1 MSEAVVTLGCRLNL
15 AESETI
21 RAMIAG
27 TPQRT
32 VVVNSCAVTAEAV
45 RQSRRAV
52 RRLRAA
58 NPEARL
64 LVTGCAATIAPE
76 DFSAMPEVDGVVP
89 NAAKLDPAAWL
100 RPREGGDL
108 GSIDAYVAG
117 NTLMP
122 PPSRGRAG
130 ATPRREDTRHTRA
143 FVPVQTG
150 CDHACTFCIIPA
162 GRGQSVSQPIA
173 AVLSAVEGHL
183 TGGAREIV
191 LTGVDV
197 TGWGADLPGAPKL
210 GDLVAAILG
219 AFPALSRLR
228 LSSLDG
234 VEIDGLLFEL
244 ITGEARIMPHV
255 HLSLQAGHDLTLK
268 RMKRRHTRAEAVALS
283 ERLRLARPQIAIG
296 ADLIAGFPTE
306 DEAMHAANVGI
317 VADCGIV
324 HGHVFPYSPRPGT
337 PAARMPQ
344 VPPPVVRTR
353 AAEVRSAVAA
363 MRARWLEGLIGHPRE
378 VLAERDGTGHSPE
391 FAPYRLPEGTA
402 AGDIVLLT
410 PTRIREGLLE

>member
-15 AESETI
+15 AESEAI
-21 RAMIAG
+21 RAMVAEA
-27 TPQRT
+27 PQRT

-58 NPEARL
+58 NPDARL

-76 DFSAMPEVDGVVP
+76 DFTAMPEVDGVVA
-89 NAAKLDPAAWL
+89 NAAKLDPAAWQARAKPL
-100 RPREGGDL
+100 
-108 GSIDAYVAG
+108 
-117 NTLMP
+117 
-122 PPSRGRAG
+122 PSAE
-130 ATPRREDTRHTRA
+130 TRRTRA

-162 GRGQSVSQPIA
+162 GRGNSVSQSIA
-173 AVLSAVEGHL
+173 AVLRVVEGHL
-183 TGGAREIV
+183 AAGAREVV

-210 GDLVAAILG
+210 GDLVAAILR
-219 AFPALSRLR
+219 AFPALPRLR

-244 ITGEARIMPHV
+244 ITGEARVMPHV

-283 ERLRLARPQIAIG
+283 ERLRAKRADIAIG

-306 DEAMHAANVGI
+306 DEAMHAANVAI

-324 HGHVFPYSPRPGT
+324 HGQVFPYSPRPGT

-344 VPPPVVRTR
+344 VPPPLVRER
-353 AAEVRSAVAA
+353 AAQVRAAVATT
-363 MRARWLEGLIGHPRE
+363 RVRWLEGLIGATRE

-402 AGDIVLLT
+402 PGEIVMLT

>member
-1 MSEAVVTLGCRLNL
+1 MSEVVTLGCRLNL

-21 RAMIAG
+21 RGLIAG
-27 TPQRT
+27 EPQRT

-58 NPEARL
+58 HPDARL
-64 LVTGCAATIAPE
+64 LVTGCAATISPE

-89 NAAKLDPAAWL
+89 NAAKLDPVSWQAHPTLLPALLPAPLPAAM
-100 RPREGGDL
+100 
-108 GSIDAYVAG
+108 A
-117 NTLMP
+117 
-122 PPSRGRAG
+122 
-130 ATPRREDTRHTRA
+130 RHTRA

-162 GRGQSVSQPIA
+162 GRGKSLSLPVPD
-173 AVLSAVEGHL
+173 VLRAVEGHL
-183 TGGAREIV
+183 TSGAREVV

-197 TGWGADLPGAPKL
+197 TGWGADLPDAPRL
-210 GDLVAAILG
+210 GDLVAALLA
-219 AFPALSRLR
+219 AFPALPRLR

-244 ITGEARIMPHV
+244 ITGETRIMPHV

-268 RMKRRHTRAEAVALS
+268 RMKRRHTRADAVRLS
-283 ERLRLARPQIAIG
+283 ERLRAARSDIAIG

-306 DEAMHAANVGI
+306 DEAMHAANVAI
-317 VADCGIV
+317 VEDCGIV

-344 VPPPVVRTR
+344 VPPPVVRAR
-353 AAEVRSAVAA
+353 AAEVRAAVAA
-363 MRARWLEGLIGHPRE
+363 TRARWLEGLVGTARE

-402 AGDIVLLT
+402 PGQIVMLT
-410 PTRIREGLLE
+410 PTRIHEGLLE

>member
-1 MSEAVVTLGCRLNL
+1 MITPCEPLAVNEAVVTLGCRLNL

-21 RAMIAG
+21 RGLITGAER
-27 TPQRT
+27 PT

-58 NPEARL
+58 HPDARL
-64 LVTGCAATIAPE
+64 MVTGCAATIDPDA
-76 DFSAMPEVDGVVP
+76 FAAMPEVDGVVA
-89 NAAKLDPAAWL
+89 NAAKLDAAAWAA
-100 RPREGGDL
+100 RPAPV
-108 GSIDAYVAG
+108 S
-117 NTLMP
+117 TP
-122 PPSRGRAG
+122 P
-130 ATPRREDTRHTRA
+130 RHTRA

-162 GRGQSVSQPIA
+162 GRGNSLSQPIG
-173 AVLSAVEGHL
+173 AVLRVVEGHL
-183 TGGAREIV
+183 EAGAREVV

-197 TGWGADLPGAPKL
+197 TGWGADLPQGPRL
-210 GDLVAAILG
+210 GDLVAAILR
-219 AFPALSRLR
+219 AFPALPRLR

-234 VEIDGLLFEL
+234 VEIDDLLFEL
-244 ITGEARIMPHV
+244 ITSEARVMPHV

-268 RMKRRHTRAEAVALS
+268 RMKRRHTRADAVRLS
-283 ERLRLARPQIAIG
+283 ERLRSARPDIAIG

-306 DEAMHAANVGI
+306 DAAMHAANVAI

-337 PAARMPQ
+337 PAARMPA
-344 VPPPVVRTR
+344 VPPPLVRER
-353 AAEVRSAVAA
+353 AAEVRAAVATT
-363 MRARWLEGLIGHPRE
+363 RARWLEGLIGRPRE

-391 FAPYRLPEGTA
+391 FAPYRLPQCTA
-402 AGDIVLLT
+402 PGDIVLLT
-410 PTRIREGLLE
+410 PTRIHEGLLE